1 MTSTAQ
7 IKDNLMSK
15 LITTLLLIVI
25 GTPGKGAENTLP
37 WPRFRGPNGSGVAAA
52 EKPPVDLGPE
62 KNVKWRVPVPS
73 GLSSPIIVG
82 DKLVLTAV
90 DHGELYTIAYSRM
103 NGAEAW
109 RARAP
114 ASQLEAH
121 HETEGS
127 PAASTSATDG
137 ERIVSYFGSCGLCC
151 YDLRGKELWKIEMP
165 PALTLGSYGSGVSPI
180 IADKTVV
187 LLRDEASDPRIIA
200 VDITTG
206 KVKWQQPRT
215 SRGGFSTPVVWET
228 AAGKQIAAAGHYK
241 LIGYDL
247 QSGQEKWFVKGM
259 PTASCASPMVFDD
272 KLYFAAWSPGAA
284 DELAIKPPPFDLL
297 LLGDTNNDGAISKD
311 ETSAEVI
318 KGFFNSIDTNKDGKI
333 TRSEWNEA
341 LALVAAAK
349 NSAFALQPGGK
360 GDVTETNVRWR
371 KAAGL
376 PYVSSAIVYRGQ
388 LVMVKDGGIVTAYDA
403 ASGDQVYQKRIAA
416 PGKYFASPVAANG
429 YIYFSSL
436 DDGTITVLKAGAAS
450 PEVVA
455 KNPPLGER
463 IGATPA
469 IADNALYVRTAK
481 YLYAFSEN

>member
-1 MTSTAQ
+1 
-7 IKDNLMSK
+7 MSK
-15 LITTLLLIVI
+15 LIAILLFVMIAS
-25 GTPGKGAENTLP
+25 PGMGAENKLA
-37 WPRFRGPNGSGVAAA
+37 WPRFRGLNGSGIATG
-52 EKPPVDLGPE
+52 EKPPIQIGPE
-62 KNVKWRVPVPS
+62 KNVKWKVPVPS

-90 DHGELYTIAYSRM
+90 DHGDLYTIAYDRA

-109 RARAP
+109 RAKAP

-127 PAASTSATDG
+127 PAASTAATDG

-151 YDLRGKELWKIEMP
+151 YDLVGKELWKIEMP
-165 PALTLGSYGSGVSPI
+165 RALTLGSYGSGVSPI
-180 IADKTVV
+180 VADKTAI

-206 KVKWQQPRT
+206 KVRWQQARS

-228 AAGKQIAAAGHYK
+228 PAGKQVVAAGHYK

-247 QSGQEKWFVKGM
+247 QSGEEKWFVKGM
-259 PTASCASPMVFDD
+259 PTASCASPMVFGD

-284 DELAIKPPPFDLL
+284 DELTINPPPFDLL

-318 KGFFNSIDTNKDGKI
+318 KGFFNSIDINKDGKI
-333 TRSEWNEA
+333 TRSEWNDA

-349 NSAFALQPGGK
+349 NSAFALQSGGS
-360 GDVTETNVRWR
+360 GDITETHVRWR
-371 KAAGL
+371 KATGL
-376 PYVSSAIVYRGQ
+376 PYVSSAIAYRGQ

-403 ASGDQVYQKRIAA
+403 PSGEQLYQKRIAA

-429 YIYFSSL
+429 CIYFSSL

-450 PEVVA
+450 PEVVGR
-455 KNPPLGER
+455 NPPLGER

-469 IADNALYVRTAK
+469 IADNTLYVRTAK
-481 YLYAFSEN
+481 HLYAFSEN